1 MTGPPMLFFVGV
13 TNGSDCNICDA
24 HEIAQVLTP
33 HHSSTND
40 ADAQF

>member
-1 MTGPPMLFFVGV
+1 MLFFMGV
-13 TNGSDCNICDA
+13 TNGGDCSILNA